1 LCAAACAAAACR
13 DASEEQLERLRSM
26 YQDVEDKIEGVE

>member
-1 LCAAACAAAACR
+1 LPCCR
-13 DASEEQLERLRSM
+13 DASEDQLERLRSM